1 MKILLIGQQGQV
13 GYALNRSL
21 QPLGEV
27 IAVDRTQLDL
37 SDNNAIQRIVQNIQP
52 QLIVNAA
59 AYTAVDRAE
68 QEPEL
73 AHQINAT
80 APGLLAALAHQVGAV
95 LVHYSTDYVFDGSQ
109 RTPYQESDPTCPLGV
124 YGRTKLA
131 GEQAIQSSG
140 CTYLILR
147 TSWVYGLRGK
157 NFLLTML
164 RLGKEREELRVVQ
177 DQQGIPTPS
186 GLIAEQTALIL
197 AQAGGDPLGFFRT
210 KGGIYNLTCTGA
222 TTWYD
227 FTRAIFAH
235 TPDPSRK
242 LKTVTPIT
250 TDQYPTP
257 AARPAY
263 SVLAT
268 DKIRSTFGLTL
279 PTWEEAL
286 VACLETPVHG
296 A

>member
-73 AHQINAT
+73 AHQINAI
-80 APGLLAALAHQVGAV
+80 APGLLAELAHQVGAV

-197 AQAGGDPLGFFRT
+197 AQAGGNPLVFFRT

-242 LKTVTPIT
+242 LKTVTTIT

-268 DKIRSTFGLTL
+268 DKIRSTFRLTL

>member
-27 IAVDRTQLDL
+27 IAVDRAQLDL
-37 SDNNAIQRIVQNIQP
+37 TDNAAIRQIVQVIQP
-52 QLIVNAA
+52 QLVVNAA

-80 APGLLAALAHQVGAV
+80 APGLLAELAHHMGAV

-109 RTPYQESDPTCPLGV
+109 RTPYRESDPTCPLGV
-124 YGRTKLA
+124 YGQTKLA
-131 GEQAIQSSG
+131 GEQAIQASG
-140 CTYLILR
+140 CAHLILR

-164 RLGKEREELRVVQ
+164 RLAQEREELRVVQ

-186 GLIAEQTALIL
+186 GLIADQTATLL
-197 AQAGGDPLGFFRT
+197 AQAGGDPLGFFGT

-227 FTRAIFAH
+227 FTRAILAH
-235 TPDPSRK
+235 TPDPTRK
-242 LKTVTPIT
+242 LKTLTPIT

-268 DKIRSTFGLTL
+268 DKIRATFGLTL

-286 VACLETPVHG
+286 VACLQTPIHG